1 MEHQLLTEKKYA
13 PAEKREHKPH
23 KSKGK
28 YILSRK
34 VIDFIGCGIVLFR
47 EREDDCDVYKDT
59 HTSLVANMALSARHQ
74 LMAESKSGTI
84 AASLM
89 MINWMVLLPFGPLKG
104 GKGQYLVVSDDL

>member
-13 PAEKREHKPH
+13 PAENCEHKPH
-23 KSKGK
+23 KSRGQ

-34 VIDFIGCGIVLFR
+34 VIDFIGCGIILFR
-47 EREDDCDVYKDT
+47 EREDDPDVYKDT
-59 HTSLVANMALSARHQ
+59 HTSLVANKALSARHQ